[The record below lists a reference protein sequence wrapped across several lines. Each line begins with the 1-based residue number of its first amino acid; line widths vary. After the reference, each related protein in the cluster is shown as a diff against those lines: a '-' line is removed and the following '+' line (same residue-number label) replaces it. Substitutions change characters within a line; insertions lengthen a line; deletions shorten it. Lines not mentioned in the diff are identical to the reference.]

1 MGYFSKL
8 NLLSKNCLGKFTIN
22 SVVVNSYPKKLLL
35 LYQLIWIKTEYIN
48 YWPFFLKKFKKKKT
62 KFLVKIKILK
72 YFKTFYTI

>member
-48 YWPFFLKKFKKKKT
+48 Y
-62 KFLVKIKILK
+62 
-72 YFKTFYTI
+72 